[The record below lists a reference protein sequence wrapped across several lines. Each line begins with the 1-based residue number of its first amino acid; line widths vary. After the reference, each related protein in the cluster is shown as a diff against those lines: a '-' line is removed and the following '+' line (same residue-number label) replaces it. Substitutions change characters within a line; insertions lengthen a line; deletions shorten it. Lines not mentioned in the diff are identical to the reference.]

1 MIDLN
6 YINGYYPAQFAGNAT
21 FHIKFQRFDRL
32 FRQLLAGVS
41 PHRSRHPVPILPQV
55 SDKPSGVAFACFP
68 QHPSGRLL
76 QQPVVP
82 GLCCGTP

>member
-6 YINGYYPAQFAGNAT
+6 YINSYFPAQFAGNAT

-32 FRQLLAGVS
+32 FWLLLAGVS

-55 SDKPSGVAFACFP
+55 SDKPSGVAFAGFP

-76 QQPVVP
+76 QQLVVL
-82 GLCCGTP
+82 G

>member
-6 YINGYYPAQFAGNAT
+6 YINSFFPAQIAGNAA
-21 FHIKFQRFDRL
+21 FHIKFQRFDRI

-41 PHRSRHPVPILPQV
+41 PHRSRHPVPILTQV
-55 SDKPSGVAFACFP
+55 ADKPSGVAFACFP

-76 QQPVVP
+76 QQLVGP